1 MVISRWGFILQAACL
16 VSGYFGLTPSP
27 REALVA
33 DSAPTNIQATPRV
46 QTTLGPVEGRLDG
59 EVSAFT
65 GVPYAESPVGTRRF
79 RAPEPKR
86 PWTSVF
92 DATKPGPLCPQ
103 VRMSGQVAG
112 SEDCLTVNVWSP
124 PNAKGLPVMVFLHG
138 GRHMVGGALGGQISF
153 DGARLAEE
161 ARVVVFSVEFRFGLL
176 GYLTHPALDGDADS
190 GRSGNYGMR
199 DQLLGLQWVRE
210 NARAFGG
217 EAERVTVFGQSSGST
232 DIALLLAAPR
242 ARGLF
247 HRAILDSVPLGAAVA
262 SRARALEVG
271 QKAAQAAGCSGPD
284 AASCLRTV
292 STERLLKSAANAD
305 LVFAPHVDGA
315 LFPVAPLEAFDTGA
329 YAHMPIL
336 LGTARD
342 EQAYFR
348 PDVSDAE
355 SYAAMIREQFP
366 KVAEQALAL
375 YPVSKYGTPNAAY
388 IAALSDRT
396 FTCPTRRLARTLSKA
411 QSEPVYRYLFTHAME
426 RGPDAQLG
434 AFHILSQFFLFG
446 RYETYP
452 YEPSDQERGMSKLL
466 QGYWGRFTSGNPNG
480 SGTPKWEPYEPS
492 RDPVMLLDLHPV
504 LATDLRPDECNFWD
518 RSGS

>member
-1 MVISRWGFILQAACL
+1 MVVSRWGFILQAACL
-16 VSGYFGLTPSP
+16 SGWFGLAVSP
-27 REALVA
+27 REALAA
-33 DSAPTNIQATPRV
+33 DSAQTNIQATPRV

-59 EVSAFT
+59 AVYAFT
-65 GVPYAESPVGTRRF
+65 GIPYAESPVGTRRF

-103 VRMSGQVAG
+103 LRMSGAVAG

-161 ARVVVFSVEFRFGLL
+161 ARVLVFSIEFRFGLL
-176 GYLTHPALDGDADS
+176 GYLTHSALDADADAGS
-190 GRSGNYGMR
+190 SGNYGML
-199 DQLLGLQWVRE
+199 DQLLGLRWVRD

-217 EAERVTVFGQSSGST
+217 EPEPVTLFGQSSGST

-247 HRAILDSVPLGAAVA
+247 HRAILDSIPRGAAVG
-262 SRARALEVG
+262 SRARELAVG
-271 QKAAQAAGCSGPD
+271 EKAAQAAGCNGPE
-284 AASCLRTV
+284 AATCLRTMAAEQLLQ
-292 STERLLKSAANAD
+292 STANSG
-305 LVFAPHVDGA
+305 LRFAPHVDGA

-348 PDVSDAE
+348 PDVTDAE
-355 SYAAMIREQFP
+355 SYAAMMREEFP
-366 KVAEQALAL
+366 KVVEQALAL
-375 YPVSKYGTPNAAY
+375 YPVSKYGTPKAAF
-388 IAALSDRT
+388 IAAMSDAD

-452 YEPSDQERGMSKLL
+452 YEASDPERALSKLL
-466 QGYWGRFTSGNPNG
+466 QAYWGRFTSGNPNG

-492 RDPVMLLDLHPV
+492 RDPVMRLDLHPV

-518 RSGS
+518 RSGA

>member
-1 MVISRWGFILQAACL
+1 MNTPVVRVVFACL
-16 VSGYFGLTPSP
+16 VSGCFGLTLSP
-27 REALVA
+27 QEVLVA
-33 DSAPTNIQATPRV
+33 QSAATNIRATPRV
-46 QTTLGPVEGRLDG
+46 QTTLGPIEGRMDG

-65 GVPYAESPVGTRRF
+65 GIPYAEPPVGTRRF

-86 PWTSVF
+86 PWTAVF

-103 VRMSGQVAG
+103 VRMSGAVAG

-124 PNAKGLPVMVFLHG
+124 PNAKALPVMVFLHG
-138 GRHMVGGALGGQISF
+138 GRHMVGGALGDQISF

-161 ARVVVFSVEFRFGLL
+161 ARVVVFSIEFRFGLL
-176 GYLTHPALDGDADS
+176 GYLTHPALDADADA

-199 DQLLGLQWVRE
+199 DELLGLQWVRE

-217 EAERVTVFGQSSGST
+217 NAESVTLFGQSSGST

-247 HRAILDSVPLGAAVA
+247 HRAILDSIPRGAAA
-262 SRARALEVG
+262 GSRERAIEVG
-271 QKAAQAAGCSGPD
+271 QRAAQAAGCNGPE
-284 AASCLRTV
+284 AANCLRTV
-292 STERLLKSAANAD
+292 SAEQLLKSAASPR
-305 LVFAPHVDGA
+305 LFFAPHVDGA
-315 LFPVAPLEAFDTGA
+315 LFPVAPFEAFDTGA
-329 YAHMPIL
+329 YARMPIL

-342 EQAYFR
+342 EQAYFQ
-348 PDVSDAE
+348 PNVPDAE
-355 SYAAMIREQFP
+355 RYAAMMREEFP
-366 KVAEQALAL
+366 EVAEQALAL
-375 YPVSKYGTPNAAY
+375 YPVSKYGTPKAAF
-388 IAALSDRT
+388 IAAMSDAD
-396 FTCPTRRLARTLSKA
+396 FTCPTRQLARTLSKA

-452 YEPSDQERGMSKLL
+452 YEPSAPERGLSKLL
-466 QGYWGRFTSGNPNG
+466 QGYWGRFTSGDPNG
-480 SGTPKWEPYEPS
+480 SGAPKWEPYGPS

-518 RSGS
+518 GSGA

>member
-1 MVISRWGFILQAACL
+1 MRPLSLL
-16 VSGYFGLTPSP
+16 LTLLSCVAGA
-27 REALVA
+27 ALVA
-33 DSAPTNIQATPRV
+33 GSAQTNIRVTPRV

-59 EVSAFT
+59 GVSAFT
-65 GVPYAESPVGTRRF
+65 GIPYAESPVGTRRF
-79 RAPEPKR
+79 RATESKR

-103 VRMSGQVAG
+103 VRMSGAVAG

-124 PNAKGLPVMVFLHG
+124 SNTKGLPVMVFLHG
-138 GRHMVGGALGGQISF
+138 GRHRVGGALGGQISF

-161 ARVVVFSVEFRFGLL
+161 ARVVVFSVEFRFGAL
-176 GYLTHPALDGDADS
+176 GYFTHPALDTDADS
-190 GRSGNYGMR
+190 GRSGNYGML

-217 EAERVTVFGQSSGST
+217 EAERITAFGQSSGST

-247 HRAILDSVPLGAAVA
+247 HRAILDSIPRGAAVG
-262 SRARALEVG
+262 SRTRALEVG
-271 QKAAQAAGCSGPD
+271 QKVAQAAGCNGPE

-292 STERLLKSAANAD
+292 SVEQLLKSTAD
-305 LVFAPHVDGA
+305 TGLFFAPHVDGA
-315 LFPVAPLEAFDTGA
+315 LFPVAPLDAFDTGA

-348 PDVSDAE
+348 PNVTDAE
-355 SYAAMIREQFP
+355 SYVAMMREEFP

-375 YPVSKYGTPNAAY
+375 YPVSKYGTPKGAF
-388 IAALSDRT
+388 IAAMSDAD

-452 YEPSDQERGMSKLL
+452 YEASAQERDLSKLL

-480 SGTPKWEPYEPS
+480 GGAPKWEPYAPS
-492 RDPVMLLDLHPV
+492 RDPVMLLDLRPV
-504 LATDLRPDECNFWD
+504 LATDLRPDECDFWD
-518 RSGS
+518 RSGA

>member
-1 MVISRWGFILQAACL
+1 MAKATWFWCL
-16 VSGYFGLTPSP
+16 AVLLLGSVRAPAP
-27 REALVA
+27 NALA
-33 DSAPTNIQATPRV
+33 QATPKV

-65 GVPYAESPVGTRRF
+65 GIPYAEPPVASRRF

-103 VRMSGQVAG
+103 AARMSGAVVG

-153 DGARLAEE
+153 DGARLADE
-161 ARVVVFSVEFRFGLL
+161 ARVVVFSVEFRFGAL
-176 GYLTHPALDGDADS
+176 GYLTHPALDAEAGS
-190 GRSGNYGMR
+190 GRSGNYGML

-217 EAERVTVFGQSSGST
+217 EAERITVFGQSSGST

-247 HRAILDSVPLGAAVA
+247 HRAILDSVPRGGAVA
-262 SRARALEVG
+262 PRARAIEVG
-271 QKAAQAAGCSGPD
+271 QKTAQAAGCKGPR
-284 AASCLRTV
+284 AATCLRTV
-292 STERLLKSAANAD
+292 PAEQLVKSAASIGA
-305 LVFAPHVDGA
+305 LFAPHVDGA
-315 LFPVAPLEAFDTGA
+315 LFPVAPLDAFRTGA

-342 EQAYFR
+342 EQGYFR
-348 PDVSDAE
+348 PDVPDTE
-355 SYAAMIREQFP
+355 RYAAMMREEFP

-375 YPVSKYGTPNAAY
+375 YPVSKYGTPKAAY
-388 IAALSDRT
+388 IAAMSDAD
-396 FTCPTRRLARTLSKA
+396 FTCPTRRLARTLSRA

-426 RGPDAQLG
+426 RGPDAPLG

-452 YEPSDQERGMSKLL
+452 YQASDAERGLSKLL

-504 LATDLRPDECNFWD
+504 LASDLRADECNFWD